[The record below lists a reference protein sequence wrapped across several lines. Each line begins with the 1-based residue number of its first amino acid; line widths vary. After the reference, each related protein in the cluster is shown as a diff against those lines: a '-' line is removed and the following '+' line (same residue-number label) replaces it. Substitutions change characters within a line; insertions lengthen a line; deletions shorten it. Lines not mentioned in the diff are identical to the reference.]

1 MKYCLHPRER
11 YFSLHNI
18 KSNFNQKR
26 SDKAVMLFHYKANC
40 IDKETIKNSRKII
53 EKDKGIKVLT
63 ELGKM

>member
-1 MKYCLHPRER
+1 
-11 YFSLHNI
+11 
-18 KSNFNQKR
+18 
-26 SDKAVMLFHYKANC
+26 MLFHYNATC